1 MIISKKVSLKLTLS
15 ELKKVLGLTLI
26 VSLFVSGFF
35 VFAEPNMA
43 LAIAM
48 GVTDSKTVVV
58 TLSVNEGIA
67 LTLDNTVTVMT
78 PISIAQDTGV
88 ATSTFVV
95 KTNAVAGYKLELNA
109 TATPAMAAGTV
120 TIPDASATQAL
131 ISAPLV
137 PVGTY
142 AFGFS
147 AYSVGT
153 TNVPTDTWG
162 TQTTGCAQGA
172 SSTPST
178 GLKYRGFD
186 GATKIQVASNN
197 STTTTAGNTVVV
209 CFMAQQNGSYIPAG
223 NYNATIVATA
233 TTN

>member
-1 MIISKKVSLKLTLS
+1 MIIYKKVNLRLTLS
-15 ELKKVLGLTLI
+15 EFKKAVGLTLV

-35 VFAEPNMA
+35 VFAEPHMA
-43 LAIAM
+43 LALS
-48 GVTDSKTVVV
+48 TDTKNVVV

-67 LTLDNTVTVMT
+67 LTVNSATTALT
-78 PISIAQDTGV
+78 PLSVAQDTGV
-88 ATSTFVV
+88 ATSTFTI

-109 TATPAMAAGTV
+109 TATPAMAAGAV
-120 TIPDASATQAL
+120 TIPDAAVVPEL

-153 TNVPTDTWG
+153 SDVPTATWG

-178 GLKYRGFD
+178 GLKYRGFN
-186 GATKIQVASNN
+186 GATKIQVASN
-197 STTTTAGNTVVV
+197 SATTTTAGNAVVV
-209 CFMAQQNGSYIPAG
+209 CFFAQQNGSYVPAG